1 MPTPIEPDSC
11 PTTHFTGSSGDLVLV
26 DLQQGTRLSVSA
38 PKIGESIFI
47 GRDAETDLVL
57 TDPKA
62 SRLHCKLVR
71 QGSQW
76 RVEDLGSS
84 NGTFLNGEKIKHANL
99 IPGDILQA
107 GSQRFRIDD
116 ALDTTDPQ
124 ATRNLL
130 IRMLNKIQPFR
141 NQKEAA

>member
-1 MPTPIEPDSC
+1 
-11 PTTHFTGSSGDLVLV
+11 
-26 DLQQGTRLSVSA
+26 
-38 PKIGESIFI
+38 
-47 GRDAETDLVL
+47 
-57 TDPKA
+57 
-62 SRLHCKLVR
+62 
-71 QGSQW
+71 
-76 RVEDLGSS
+76 
-84 NGTFLNGEKIKHANL
+84 L

-130 IRMLNKIQPFR
+130 IRMLNKIQPLR

>member
-1 MPTPIEPDSC
+1 
-11 PTTHFTGSSGDLVLV
+11 
-26 DLQQGTRLSVSA
+26 
-38 PKIGESIFI
+38 
-47 GRDAETDLVL
+47 
-57 TDPKA
+57 
-62 SRLHCKLVR
+62 
-71 QGSQW
+71 
-76 RVEDLGSS
+76 
-84 NGTFLNGEKIKHANL
+84 LNGEKIKHANL

-141 NQKEAA
+141 NKKEAA